1 MLKQVEKTNSAD
13 GRKARRQYR
22 MQHDEL
28 VENLTAVRDALRD
41 GSVEEA
47 LEYLDR
53 MLHRRDSAW
62 SVGTN
67 R

>member
-1 MLKQVEKTNSAD
+1 MLKKVEKDNAAD

-22 MQHDEL
+22 MQYDEIS
-28 VENLTAVRDALRD
+28 ENLTAVRDALRD
-41 GSVEEA
+41 GSVAEA
-47 LEYLDR
+47 LEYIER

-62 SVGTN
+62 SMGTN